1 MTLGIGRHVLK
12 PLNNHW
18 RTPASATA
26 TAKATATVSTP
37 ATSASNMWVNDL
49 RIKEEKPTP
58 GVEWQDQSWTRL
70 ILGRFEVLP

>member
-18 RTPASATA
+18 RTPASAS
-26 TAKATATVSTP
+26 ATVSTP
-37 ATSASNMWVNDL
+37 ATPASNMRVNDL

-70 ILGRFEVLP
+70 ILQRFEVLP